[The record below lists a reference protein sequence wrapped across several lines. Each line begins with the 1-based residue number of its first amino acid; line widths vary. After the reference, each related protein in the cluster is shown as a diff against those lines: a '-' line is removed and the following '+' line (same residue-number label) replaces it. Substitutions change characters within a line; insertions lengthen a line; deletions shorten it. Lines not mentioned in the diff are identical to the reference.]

1 MQLHRL
7 ALGTASVAA
16 AVVSAQRTAGDLS
29 VLTMN
34 VAGLPQILQ
43 GNDVP
48 GDKTTNSRL
57 IGSLFAKYGYDI
69 INMQEDFNYHAAIYE
84 TDNHPF
90 RTPTSGGVPFGSGLN
105 TVSNYDFVEFN
116 RVKWATCSNDESADC
131 LTPKGFTFMRVALA
145 TSPTTSV
152 FVDVYNLHADAGGKD
167 ADLIARS
174 ANIRQVADYAAT
186 WSAGNAVIIFGDTNS
201 RYSRP
206 RDVAIRE
213 LIASGFKDAWV
224 EFERGGVAP
233 TAESLCS
240 NPSTTD
246 SCETVDKVFY
256 RSGPL
261 LTLTGS
267 GFHYASNRF
276 LQPDG
281 NILSDHNPVNVNFT
295 WAAGASLQQSG
306 LRGGPHG
313 DWFNDAPVLA
323 ARTTKPKASV
333 LTFNGASRLD
343 SVSIQLADGT
353 VLSHGGS
360 GGSPSSLTLGA
371 SEYWTAATLC
381 QAQRNGNTRNFYI
394 KATTSTGRTVQAGT
408 TTGDCG
414 TFTAPA
420 GWQIV
425 GFLGRKGDEM
435 DQLGFIYAPQ

>member
-7 ALGTASVAA
+7 AAGTASVAA
-16 AVVSAQRTAGDLS
+16 AVVSAQKTAGDLS

-34 VAGLPQILQ
+34 VAGLPAILQ

-57 IGSLFAKYGYDI
+57 IGSLFAQYDFDI
-69 INMQEDFNYHAAIYE
+69 INMQEDFNYHASIYE
-84 TDNHPF
+84 TDDHPF
-90 RTPTSGGVPFGSGLN
+90 RTATSGGVPFGSGLN
-105 TVSNYDFVEFN
+105 TVSNYDWVEFN
-116 RVKWATCSNDESADC
+116 RVKWATCSNSESNDC
-131 LTPKGFTFMRVALA
+131 LTPKGFTFMRVALD

-152 FVDVYNLHADAGGKD
+152 YVDVYNLHADAGTSD
-167 ADLIARS
+167 ADLVARS

-186 WSAGNAVIIFGDTNS
+186 WSVGNAVIIFGDTNS

-206 RDVAIRE
+206 LDVAVRE

-224 EFERGGVAP
+224 EFERGGVVP
-233 TAESLCS
+233 TAETLCS

-246 SCETVDKVFY
+246 ACETVDKVFY
-256 RSGPL
+256 RSSPL
-261 LTLTGS
+261 VTLTGE
-267 GFHYASNRF
+267 GFKYASSRF

-295 WAAGASLQQSG
+295 WAAGASLRQSG

-313 DWFNDAPVLA
+313 DWFNDAPALA
-323 ARTTKPKASV
+323 AKTTKPKASV
-333 LTFNGASRLD
+333 LTFRGDSRLD

-360 GGSPSSLTLGA
+360 GGTASSLTLGA
-371 SEYWTAATLC
+371 AEYWTAATLC
-381 QAQRNGNTRNFYI
+381 QAQRNGHTRNFYI
-394 KATTSTGRTVQAGT
+394 SATTSTGRTLKSGT

-425 GFLGRKGDEM
+425 GFLGRDGDEM
-435 DQLGFIYAPQ
+435 DQLGFIYSPQ